1 MNQSRLY
8 LYNQKVLTITAHAK
22 VSLPSDLCRCQ
33 MHKQRSWLRC
43 RQHLLPF
50 VPGKKNNKKLL
61 CFSLMGNRQMMT
73 NTTSRWIRIPQRRN
87 SPPVVCPAHQL
98 VCILSEE
105 KKKRKENY
113 FRITRA
119 VQTTTIKKRLLTLF
133 LNNGHAHASTWHWK
147 I

>member
-1 MNQSRLY
+1 MNQSSLY

-105 KKKRKENY
+105 KKKKRKLLQNNKSCSNNY
-113 FRITRA
+113 N
-119 VQTTTIKKRLLTLF
+119 KKRLLTLF